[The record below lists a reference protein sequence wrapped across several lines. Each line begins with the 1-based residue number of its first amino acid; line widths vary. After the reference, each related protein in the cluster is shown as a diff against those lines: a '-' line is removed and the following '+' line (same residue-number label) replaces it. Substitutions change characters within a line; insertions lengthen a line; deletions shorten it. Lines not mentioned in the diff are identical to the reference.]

1 MRWTNAGD
9 APPRKVDPVAW
20 RLLCFG
26 AADASAFDFSGVH
39 FLHGGGCPLLD
50 RGAQDRTGH
59 RARVFTARS
68 VDASQHASLAA
79 GWDLTFSQW
88 SPGRFN
94 GALAAVQ
101 LDRMQILRDR
111 TNCALSKQG
120 TAWTG
125 SLVFSLPMG
134 ANGEGRLA
142 GRTLSFPSGLLANAG
157 NLPELRTPEQLDL
170 VCVAVDRGWLSDMAE
185 ASGCALAARR
195 IKTTP
200 NRLHGLPSTNQRLFQ
215 CFEDIFGNL
224 PELAQTLEHYG
235 SRVALESLVADLLLE
250 ALSTGEGDDLRAS
263 PPHKR
268 VVDKARA
275 YVMDNMDRQPA
286 IDDVCRHV
294 GVSRRKL
301 QNCFHQTLG
310 CSPAQFLR
318 VMRLNG
324 VRRALQN
331 PEKTSPA
338 SVGDVAA
345 HWGFWHLSRFAGDYR
360 DLFGELPSETLR
372 RARA

>member
-1 MRWTNAGD
+1 
-9 APPRKVDPVAW
+9 
-20 RLLCFG
+20 LLNT
-26 AADASAFDFSGVH
+26 GVEKM
-39 FLHGGGCPLLD
+39 
-50 RGAQDRTGH
+50 AGH
-59 RARVFTARS
+59 RLRVSTARS
-68 VDASQHASLAA
+68 ADADQHASLAA
-79 GWDLTFSQW
+79 GWDLTVCQW
-88 SPGRFN
+88 SPGRFD
-94 GALAAVQ
+94 GSLVAIQ

-111 TNCALSKQG
+111 TNRALSKQG
-120 TAWTG
+120 TAWPG

-142 GRTLSFPSGLLANAG
+142 GRTLSFPACLLANAG

-170 VCVAVDRGWLSDMAE
+170 VCVAVDRAWLSDMAE

-200 NRLHGLPSTNQRLFQ
+200 SRLHCLPSTNQRLLQ
-215 CFEDIFGNL
+215 SFEDIFGTL
-224 PELAQTLEHYG
+224 PELAQTLEHRG
-235 SRVALESLVADLLLE
+235 SRAALEGAVADLLLE
-250 ALSTGEGDDLRAS
+250 ALSTGDDDDLRAA

-275 YVMDNMDRQPA
+275 YVMENMERQPT
-286 IDDVCRHV
+286 IEDICRHV

-310 CSPAQFLR
+310 CSPIQFLR
-318 VMRLNG
+318 LMRLNG
-324 VRRALQN
+324 VRHSLLDSR
-331 PEKTSPA
+331 KTGPA

-372 RARA
+372 RARM